1 MITLQNRYTSFPQGM
16 FDFNASQD
24 GRFGW
29 FLLTWHPETDAI
41 LEEIQTQIK
50 LDIRNSQLGQT
61 SKVEIEG
68 WLKSFFAEYHW
79 KLHAVFRKTSLKEKG
94 ISLLLAVLYEQELF
108 IVEFGRML
116 CGVCSKDGLHPIG
129 RSWTNFHVKT
139 LEEMTL
145 LGTSEEDI
153 TFKVKRFLLPDNNRF
168 IALPSIFADK
178 LTSLVIDNDTID
190 TVMQSV
196 FNDTEAC
203 YFTLL
208 SKPKLVIQ
216 RRPRIRRYQISALVI
231 ILISALAVLYMQFGN
246 RWLESSGRKIKL
258 MLSSKST
265 LTVEQ
270 IPSYLNIQS
279 DKIIRQLEKIEQI
292 ANIPARNIKLEKS
305 WQTNL
310 DFLITATP
318 SFDLKNIYIVSDDK
332 LMAFDKSTKKLQW
345 KTSFDADIREVS
357 VVRNNVIA
365 ILSNQQLIGLKNGE
379 KVAWKKSFTDKMPVR
394 QSLFP
399 FEISNEIDPRI
410 NNSILVIPADRGI
423 YIYDANSGNL
433 LSSYNFEKRLQYLS
447 QYDAFN
453 NCFYAVVADG
463 IQCIELNVIN

>member
-1 MITLQNRYTSFPQGM
+1 MITLQNRYASFPQGM

-29 FLLTWHPETDAI
+29 FLLTWHPETDSI

-61 SKVEIEG
+61 SKLEIEA

-79 KLHAVFRKTSLKEKG
+79 KMHATFRKTNLKEKG

-116 CGVCSKDGLHPIG
+116 CGVCSKEGLHPIG
-129 RSWTNFHVKT
+129 RSWTNFHVKS

-145 LGTSEEDI
+145 LGISEEDI
-153 TFKVKRFLLPDNNRF
+153 TFKTKRFLLQENHRF
-168 IALPSIFADK
+168 IALPSIFTEK
-178 LTSLVIDNDTID
+178 LSALNVDYDSID
-190 TVMQSV
+190 TMMQSV

-208 SKPKLVIQ
+208 SKPKLVAQ
-216 RRPRIRRYQISALVI
+216 RRPRLRRFQISAIII

-246 RWLESSGRKIKL
+246 RWLESTGRKIKL
-258 MLSSKST
+258 MLSNKSA
-265 LTVEQ
+265 LTAEQ
-270 IPSYLNIQS
+270 IPSYLNIQT
-279 DKIIRQLEKIEQI
+279 DKIKRQWEKIEQI
-292 ANIPARNIKLEKS
+292 TNLPARNITLQKS

-318 SFDLKNIYIVSDDK
+318 SFDIKNIYIVSDDK
-332 LMAFDKSTKKLQW
+332 LMAFDKSSKKLQW
-345 KTSFDADIREVS
+345 KTGFNADIRDIS
-357 VVRNNVIA
+357 VVRGNVIA
-365 ILSNQQLIGLKNGE
+365 MLSNQQLVGLKNGD
-379 KVAWKKSFTDKMPVR
+379 KIAWTRPFVDRVPIR
-394 QSLFP
+394 QTLLP
-399 FEISNEIDPRI
+399 CEISNEDDPRI
-410 NNSILVIPADRGI
+410 NNSVLVIPADRGI
-423 YIYDANSGNL
+423 YILDANSGNL
-433 LSSYNFEKRLQYLS
+433 LSSYTFEKRLQFLS
-447 QYDAFN
+447 QYDAYN

-463 IQCIELNVIN
+463 IQCIELNVTN